1 LDTKGLVRPIDPE
14 IGAES
19 HRKRCARSRPLLAG
33 RTRFASFVALLL
45 GSLVLVANAWSQ
57 TRLIE
62 RYTYDTAGNV
72 IGIDV
77 QTVDGPPQVEAISPD
92 RIFAGTQREFVITG
106 LNLAGASVATDWPGL
121 SVTAAQAGDER
132 IDVTLVAASGAQA
145 GVASLRVST
154 TAGSDTV
161 EVRVRPPPPRLI
173 ANPLP
178 LVVAAGGGQA
188 RLDLSLAEPASAD
201 WVFDVAIGDTAIAT
215 LARQQLQVA
224 QGEVSIPDGVG
235 VTGGNQGATRLLIR
249 SEGQVLLDTSVIATP
264 GIGLSSGQW
273 QFFSMPLGVRKQR
286 PIALLERGPVV
297 GLLGVT
303 RETVAAPIAIS
314 ALAASPMLGVVRS
327 AALTGVSPASVSREL
342 GQAELTLLGVGLA
355 GVDTVEIISDTGL
368 LVSSP
373 RPALDGRSVAVT
385 LGIDAAASTGMRRV
399 VARSGGQIIRS
410 ASVSADQ
417 FYLAGDL
424 PRIDSID
431 PIVLNPGQ
439 TATLTVR
446 GGHFSDTAQLQIQMP
461 DGAPGQVAI
470 DQPLTI
476 GQDRIQAQIHVAAD
490 ASPGSRRIRVV
501 TAAGASSAEL
511 TPVNTLDIRLDNLV
525 TYPLFDTRHL
535 MVFKGEP
542 PASEG
547 PSVALTSGLLGI
559 TKGPLATDIQPRLL
573 ETGRA
578 TRVTISGQGLSA
590 VSALVITP
598 ADGLTIGPVSG
609 TDDLLEVAVEVAPD
623 AARGLRRLQLA
634 TLGGR
639 MPLAQPQLGVVQV
652 VSPLPVVEGVN
663 PVYIQP
669 GAPARQ
675 ITISGRNFQQ
685 ALAVRVLPQTD
696 LQFGALSVAA
706 DGSQIVLSISAA
718 AAAATGPRVIQV
730 ETPAGATPTEP
741 GVGNLLYV
749 GDPMQRLATVLTTPL
764 VGVRRQLPV
773 GGGTVESRSVYGAVL
788 GVNRSFVRVTTTDRP
803 VWSDRLGVAR
813 GPILFGIEP
822 AIVPRGFAGDLI
834 LAGAELNPQIGVAF
848 ESADGI
854 AITSP
859 AVVATDA
866 EGRPFVRIG
875 IAVDAQAPAVAHRIR
890 VADLSAGP
898 GSAVAVPFVA
908 PRASQLQVA
917 GEAPLIQ
924 SISPILALPKQVLS
938 LRIRG
943 LNFAQATAVRVT
955 PNQAIAV
962 GSGLGIN
969 ADGTEL
975 TVNLDIGEFAQP
987 GPRLIQVLGPAGAS
1001 SDVADASNTLT
1012 LIEP

>member
-1 LDTKGLVRPIDPE
+1 METKGLVRPIDPE
-14 IGAES
+14 IGPEND
-19 HRKRCARSRPLLAG
+19 RKRCLRLRPSRAG
-33 RTRFASFVALLL
+33 RTLFAGVATLLFGSLLL
-45 GSLVLVANAWSQ
+45 AANAWSQ
-57 TRLIE
+57 TRQIE
-62 RYTYDTAGNV
+62 RYTYDAAGNV

-77 QTVDGPPQVEAISPD
+77 QTVDGPPQVDAISPD

-121 SVTAAQAGDER
+121 SVTAAQAGDDR
-132 IDVTLVAASGAQA
+132 IDVTLAATSDAQA
-145 GVASLRVST
+145 GVAALTVST
-154 TAGSDTV
+154 TAGSDNV
-161 EVRVRPPPPRLI
+161 DVLVRPAVPKLI

-188 RLDLSLAEPASAD
+188 RLDLSLTEPAAAD
-201 WVFDVAIGDTAIAT
+201 WVFDVVIGDTAIVT
-215 LARQQLQVA
+215 PAREQFQVA
-224 QGEVSIPDGVG
+224 QGEVSIPDGLG
-235 VTGGNQGATRLLIR
+235 VTGGNPGATRLLIS
-249 SEGQVLLDTSVIATP
+249 SESQVLLDTSVIATP
-264 GIGLSSGQW
+264 SVGLSSGQW

-303 RETVAAPIAIS
+303 RETVAAPVVHTG
-314 ALAASPMLGVVRS
+314 LVASPLLGVARGAV
-327 AALTGVSPASVSREL
+327 LTGVSPASVSREL
-342 GQAELTLLGVGLA
+342 GQAGLTLLGVGLA
-355 GVDTVEIISDTGL
+355 GVDAVEIVPDNGL
-368 LVSSP
+368 LLSSLT
-373 RPALDGRSVAVT
+373 PAADGRSVAVT
-385 LGIDAAASTGMRRV
+385 LDIDPTTPTGMRRV
-399 VARSGGQIIRS
+399 VARAGGQIIRS
-410 ASVSADQ
+410 ASASADQ

-439 TATLTVR
+439 TASLTVR
-446 GGHFSDTAQLQIQMP
+446 GSHFSDTAQLQIEMP
-461 DGAPGQVAI
+461 DGAAGQVAI

-476 GQDRIQAQIHVAAD
+476 AADRIQAQIHVAAD
-490 ASPGSRRIRVV
+490 ASPGPRRVRVV
-501 TAAGASSAEL
+501 TAAGTSSAEL

-535 MVFKGEP
+535 TVFKGEP

-559 TKGPLATDIQPRLL
+559 AKGPLATDIQPRLL
-573 ETGRA
+573 ETGRE

-590 VSALVITP
+590 VSELVITP
-598 ADGLTIGPVSG
+598 ADGLIVGPLSG

-623 AARGLRRLQLA
+623 AARGLRRLHLA
-634 TLGGR
+634 TPSGH
-639 MPLAQPQLGVVQV
+639 MTLAQPQLGVVQV
-652 VSPLPVVEGVN
+652 VSPQPVVEGVS

-669 GAPARQ
+669 GVAAQP

-696 LQFGALSVAA
+696 LQLGALSVAA

-718 AAAATGPRVIQV
+718 AAAGTGPRVIQV
-730 ETPAGATPTEP
+730 ETPAGATPAEP

-749 GDPMQRLATVLTTPL
+749 GDPMARLINVLTTPL
-764 VGVRRQLPV
+764 LGVQRQVPV
-773 GGGTVESRSVYGAVL
+773 GNGTGESHSVVGAVL
-788 GVNRSFVRVTTTDRP
+788 GVNRSFVRVTTTDHP
-803 VWSDRLGVAR
+803 AWSDRLGVVR
-813 GPILFGIEP
+813 GPVLFGIAP
-822 AIVPRGFAGDLI
+822 AIVPRGFVGDLI
-834 LAGAELNPQIGVAF
+834 LSGAELNPQIGAAF
-848 ESADGI
+848 ESSDGI
-854 AITSP
+854 AITRP
-859 AVVATDA
+859 AVVETDA
-866 EGRPFVRIG
+866 EGRQSVRFG
-875 IAVDAQAPAVAHRIR
+875 IAVDVNAPAVAHRIR
-890 VADLSAGP
+890 VEDLSAG
-898 GSAVAVPFVA
+898 SQVPFVA

-943 LNFAQATAVRVT
+943 LNFAQATEVRVT

-962 GSGLGIN
+962 GTGLSIN

-987 GPRLIQVLGPAGAS
+987 GPRLVQVLGPAGAS